1 MSENKELTE
10 QQGANI
16 ANDLDTFGSIKGFE
30 NTCRMAKALASST
43 IVPKEYH
50 DNIGNC
56 LIALDVANRVGL
68 SPIMV
73 MQNLYVVNGRPAW
86 GSQSIS
92 ALINTSKKYAKP
104 LQYKIDGSGD
114 ELSCYAYT
122 FDHEENEIKG
132 PVITIKMAKEEG
144 WINKSGSKWKT
155 MPEVMIRYR
164 AASFFGRLHCSEL
177 LLGIY
182 SADEAVELEP
192 ATVIEVTHEEVK
204 QEIKENANQEIID
217 IQIEEVKEDD
227 KEKSKNENPTVKQT
241 VVKTEPF

>member
-1 MSENKELTE
+1 MENKELTE
-10 QQGANI
+10 QKKINI
-16 ANDLDTFGSIKGFE
+16 PNELDTFGSIKGFE

-56 LIALDVANRVGL
+56 LIALDVSNRVGI
-68 SPIMV
+68 SPLMV

-86 GSQSIS
+86 GAQSIS

-104 LQYKIDGSGD
+104 LQYCIEGEGD
-114 ELSCYAYT
+114 NLSCYAYT
-122 FDHEENEIKG
+122 VDNEENEVKG
-132 PVITIKMAKEEG
+132 PKITMKMAKEEG
-144 WINKSGSKWKT
+144 WTSKAGSKWKT

-182 SADEAVELEP
+182 SADEAIELEP

-204 QEIKENANQEIID
+204 QEIQENANQEVID
-217 IQIEEVKEDD
+217 IQLDEVDKESEEENTEIEPEVKKAD
-227 KEKSKNENPTVKQT
+227 
-241 VVKTEPF
+241 PF

>member
-1 MSENKELTE
+1 
-10 QQGANI
+10 
-16 ANDLDTFGSIKGFE
+16 
-30 NTCRMAKALASST
+30 
-43 IVPKEYH
+43 
-50 DNIGNC
+50 
-56 LIALDVANRVGL
+56 
-68 SPIMV
+68 
-73 MQNLYVVNGRPAW
+73 
-86 GSQSIS
+86 
-92 ALINTSKKYAKP
+92 
-104 LQYKIDGSGD
+104 
-114 ELSCYAYT
+114 
-122 FDHEENEIKG
+122 
-132 PVITIKMAKEEG
+132 
-144 WINKSGSKWKT
+144 

-182 SADEAVELEP
+182 SADEAVKLEP